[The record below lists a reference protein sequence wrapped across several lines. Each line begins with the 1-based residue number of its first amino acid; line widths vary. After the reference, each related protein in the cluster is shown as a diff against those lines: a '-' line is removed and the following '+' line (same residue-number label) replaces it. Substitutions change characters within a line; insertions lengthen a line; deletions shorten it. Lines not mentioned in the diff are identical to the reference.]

1 MKMTKILGFVLV
13 ATLVVTS
20 LMVPVKAAPGGEK
33 GPKQNQM
40 NRMQGI
46 LQNLNTEAK
55 TFDLEAKNPEG
66 ESVVFSFVWID
77 STMFIR
83 DQEESTVDSFKN
95 GESVTV
101 AGRISFEDKTG
112 VAVVLCFGAFPD
124 KDPGRPPLVQGVIA
138 DLNIENSSF
147 ALQTKSPEGE
157 DVTFHVTYIEK
168 TRFFRDLQPAK
179 IEDFTNGEKVSVVGV
194 VKVEEKTI
202 TAMAVFFGDLPR
214 TPGRDPEKN
223 PPKGPKVIPGVV
235 SDINFEKKTLT
246 LQVNETTTIPVEFFE
261 WTTITMDNEI
271 VHWKTLRND
280 MRIGVSGPVD
290 PTDKTLE
297 AHRIVIFTNNA
308 PGDPG
313 NPGPRGNLIQG
324 TISSYDTTTNSF
336 NLTAEVQGETK
347 TIVVKYNDQTRFFRD
362 GEISSEDAFKN
373 GEKVTIGGRMQED
386 FFEAFMIAYGE
397 LPERG
402 KSR

>member
-1 MKMTKILGFVLV
+1 MTKILGFVLV

-20 LMVPVKAAPGGEK
+20 LLVPVKAAPGGEK
-33 GPKQNQM
+33 GPGGQM
-40 NRMQGI
+40 NRIEGI
-46 LQNLNTEAK
+46 LQNVNTEAK
-55 TFDLEAKNPEG
+55 TFGLEAKNPDG
-66 ESVVFSFVWID
+66 ETVVFSFVWID
-77 STMFIR
+77 NTMFIR

-101 AGRISFEDKTG
+101 AGRINFEDKTG

-124 KDPGRPPLVQGVIA
+124 KDPGRPPLVKGLIA
-138 DLNIENSSF
+138 DLDKENSTFLLKS
-147 ALQTKSPEGE
+147 KSPEGE
-157 DVTFHVTYIEK
+157 DVVFQVTCIDK

-179 IEDFTNGEKVSVVGV
+179 LEDFKNGEEVSVVGV

-202 TAMAVFFGDLPR
+202 AAMGVFLGDIPR
-214 TPGRDPEKN
+214 DPGRDPGN
-223 PPKGPKVIPGVV
+223 TPPKGPKQV
-235 SDINFEKKTLT
+235 SGMISDLNFEKKTFT
-246 LQVNETTTIPVEFFE
+246 LNLNENTAFPVEFFE
-261 WTTITMDNEI
+261 WTNITMDNEL

-280 MRIGVSGPVD
+280 MKVGISGPVD

-297 AHRIVIFTNNA
+297 AHRILIYTDKT

-313 NPGPRGNLIQG
+313 NPGPRANLIQG
-324 TISSYDTTTNSF
+324 TISSYDTSANSF

-347 TIVVKYNDQTRFFRD
+347 TIVVKYSDQTRFFRD
-362 GEISSEDAFKN
+362 GEISAEDAFKN

-386 FFEAFMIAYGE
+386 FFEAFMVAYGE

-402 KSR
+402 KNR